1 MMFETSAMTELHKI
15 REQIY
20 EETKNMSDEEFIEFI
35 RKEAEKVKEE
45 IRLLKEETKKQVN

>member
-1 MMFETSAMTELHKI
+1 MFETSAMAELHKI

-45 IRLLKEETKKQVN
+45 MRLLKEELRKQVN